1 MNKAQKHYIDTSAM
15 KDNTIGDNDEAID
28 LGRLFGILVDH
39 KVWIFAVT
47 ALFAA
52 LSAIYVSVSTQVP
65 TFKVEAKI
73 QLSGI
78 TAINSQAKT
87 SQNLVKTTL
96 PQSEIAIGKIRSQ
109 EILGRVIDLFNL
121 SVIITPKS
129 LPIFGDLLMQH
140 GVERPSFAQGW
151 ASAWANEDITVTEM
165 SVNQN
170 MIGDTIILRVMD
182 DSHYKLFKEGEYL
195 GTGSVNKLN
204 SFVDGQFKLRVTSLH
219 AAPGA
224 EFELKHVSRMQAIEN
239 LRKSLSISKIGED
252 TGMLSLSMKG
262 TQPLKTQRILNAIL
276 DLYYIQN
283 IKLQIGEAPDTLEY
297 FENQLSKARLQLQ
310 DARSNVNELEVL
322 HYSEKLSLKAQSI
335 LDRIVN
341 TKTKLE
347 QLEFVESQ
355 LAEYYTP
362 SQSTYAA
369 LLDKKGQ
376 RERELKYLKEQVVLL
391 SGTDR
396 KILYILIDYKV
407 VKTKYLYL
415 MNKIQEV
422 KVAVANMLG
431 IASIIDAAYI
441 SSQSVRPKKAM
452 IVVISTM
459 LGGMLSVGVILLRA
473 LFRRGV
479 ESSDQLEAL
488 GLPMYATIP
497 LSDEQGKLS
506 RKVNRGTDKLSRK
519 IPHGLLA
526 ERNPAD
532 LAIEA
537 IRGLRTSLHFAV
549 MKSASNT
556 LMITGPSPGIGKSF
570 VAANLAAVC
579 AQAGQ
584 RVLVIDADMRKGHIH
599 SIFDEHPECGLSDY
613 LTGNKSLENV
623 IRSVS
628 TFENFSYV
636 ARGIVPPNPSE
647 LLMSVRFQ
655 DFLATVSERFDLVVV
670 YSPPI
675 LAVTD
680 AAIIGKYVGT
690 TLLVSRFEVNTPKE
704 VEASLK
710 CLAASGITVKGGI
723 LNAMKCKA
731 AGAYGENYCYY
742 NYSYK

>member
-1 MNKAQKHYIDTSAM
+1 
-15 KDNTIGDNDEAID
+15 
-28 LGRLFGILVDH
+28 
-39 KVWIFAVT
+39 
-47 ALFAA
+47 
-52 LSAIYVSVSTQVP
+52 
-65 TFKVEAKI
+65 
-73 QLSGI
+73 
-78 TAINSQAKT
+78 
-87 SQNLVKTTL
+87 
-96 PQSEIAIGKIRSQ
+96 
-109 EILGRVIDLFNL
+109 
-121 SVIITPKS
+121 
-129 LPIFGDLLMQH
+129 
-140 GVERPSFAQGW
+140 
-151 ASAWANEDITVTEM
+151 
-165 SVNQN
+165 
-170 MIGDTIILRVMD
+170 
-182 DSHYKLFKEGEYL
+182 
-195 GTGSVNKLN
+195 
-204 SFVDGQFKLRVTSLH
+204 
-219 AAPGA
+219 
-224 EFELKHVSRMQAIEN
+224 
-239 LRKSLSISKIGED
+239 
-252 TGMLSLSMKG
+252 
-262 TQPLKTQRILNAIL
+262 
-276 DLYYIQN
+276 
-283 IKLQIGEAPDTLEY
+283 
-297 FENQLSKARLQLQ
+297 
-310 DARSNVNELEVL
+310 
-322 HYSEKLSLKAQSI
+322 
-335 LDRIVN
+335 
-341 TKTKLE
+341 
-347 QLEFVESQ
+347 
-355 LAEYYTP
+355 
-362 SQSTYAA
+362 
-369 LLDKKGQ
+369 
-376 RERELKYLKEQVVLL
+376 
-391 SGTDR
+391 
-396 KILYILIDYKV
+396 
-407 VKTKYLYL
+407 